1 MDPSRLSGQPG
12 LPGDYLE
19 KSDGSPLAGLPS
31 GNLQAVSSD
40 DFEPEVYTP
49 KESILRYGG
58 GGASRYVQDNIRT
71 RMEFGTQTLR
81 NKELND
87 PSWGFNP
94 YDAPSSG
101 DYIKGVSRGL
111 VL

>member
-1 MDPSRLSGQPG
+1 MIKKIIFSSAFLVGG
-12 LPGDYLE
+12 YFLIKKL
-19 KSDGSPLAGLPS
+19 LPS

-101 DYIKGVSRGL
+101 DYIKGGSRGL

>member
-1 MDPSRLSGQPG
+1 MIKKVFVASGFLIG
-12 LPGDYLE
+12 GYFLIKKL
-19 KSDGSPLAGLPS
+19 LPS
-31 GNLQAVSSD
+31 SNLGAVNTD
-40 DFEPEVYTP
+40 DFEPVDYTP
-49 KESILRYGG
+49 KESVLRYGG

-71 RMEFGTQTLR
+71 PMVFGTQTLR

>member
-1 MDPSRLSGQPG
+1 MIKKIAVASGFLIG
-12 LPGDYLE
+12 GYFLIKKL
-19 KSDGSPLAGLPS
+19 LPS
-31 GNLQAVSSD
+31 SNLQKVNTD
-40 DFEPEVYTP
+40 NFKPEQYTP

-58 GGASRYVQDNIRT
+58 GGASRYVEDNIRT
-71 RMEFGTQTLR
+71 RMEFGTKTLR

-101 DYIKGVSRGL
+101 DFIKGANRGL